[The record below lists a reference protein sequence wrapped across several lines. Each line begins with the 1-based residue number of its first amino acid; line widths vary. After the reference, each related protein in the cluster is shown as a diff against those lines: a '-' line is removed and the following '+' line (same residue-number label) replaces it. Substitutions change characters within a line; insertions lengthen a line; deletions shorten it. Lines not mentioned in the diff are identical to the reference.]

1 MESEIP
7 LISLICFLQMTSEE
21 KNTKAFLMLNEIILI
36 LKDVRALLLLFYCF
50 VVLISIFELGI
61 RGKRTLEL
69 LYLLRKRISLSLLLI
84 YFISRSFVQVNM
96 VNVSNKRC
104 TCRLRHWFIVFS
116 LCFLYVSLKFLDKF
130 ANELYIT

>member
-84 YFISRSFVQVNM
+84 YFMSRSFVQENM

>member
-1 MESEIP
+1 MESEIK

-69 LYLLRKRISLSLLLI
+69 LYLLRVC
-84 YFISRSFVQVNM
+84 Y
-96 VNVSNKRC
+96 
-104 TCRLRHWFIVFS
+104 
-116 LCFLYVSLKFLDKF
+116 
-130 ANELYIT
+130 